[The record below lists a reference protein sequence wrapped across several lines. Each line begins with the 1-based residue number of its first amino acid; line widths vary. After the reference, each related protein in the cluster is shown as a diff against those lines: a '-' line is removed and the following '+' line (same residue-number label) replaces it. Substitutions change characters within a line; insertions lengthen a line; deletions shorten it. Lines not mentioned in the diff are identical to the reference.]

1 MDRVDLVVRDKD
13 AAFAVVFV
21 APSRWTRKMIVVVV
35 ASQAV
40 VVVLGIFG
48 ETQFEDSFVA
58 LRSGYVG

>member
-40 VVVLGIFG
+40 VVLGIFG